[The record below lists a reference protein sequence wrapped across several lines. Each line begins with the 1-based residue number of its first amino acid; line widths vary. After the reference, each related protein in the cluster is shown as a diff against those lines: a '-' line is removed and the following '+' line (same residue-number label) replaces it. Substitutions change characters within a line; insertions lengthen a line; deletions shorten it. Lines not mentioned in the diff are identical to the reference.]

1 MNLKQ
6 LEYFVRVAE
15 VGSFSKAAVL
25 LDIAQPALSRQV
37 RLLETDLRAVLLQ
50 RTGRGVVLTEAGKRL
65 FEHAVGILQLVA
77 QAREDLEAGRDEPT
91 GRVVIGLPPSMG
103 RLLTLPLVQ
112 GFERRLPK
120 ARLAI
125 VEGLSAHITEWIAT
139 GRVDVGL
146 VLNPQTQEAI
156 EVQPVFEEA
165 LCLVSPAQA
174 GQHRQGAQDGQGG
187 QGGEQAQ
194 EVEEVEFAGLGAY
207 PLVIPERTHAIRRVI
222 ENQAALSRIKL
233 QVAWEVSGVQSMLDL
248 VRSGHGHA
256 VLTRAAVL
264 AGGRPEAFTVREL
277 TRPRLYSRLFLA
289 TSATKPSTPLIRHAV
304 DLLMELARNRGHE
317 VDHIN
322 S

>member
-112 GFERRLPK
+112 GFERHLPK

-174 GQHRQGAQDGQGG
+174 GRHGQGG
-187 QGGEQAQ
+187 QGGQGGQQAA
-194 EVEEVEFAGLGAY
+194 EVEFAGLGAY

-264 AGGRPEAFTVREL
+264 AGGRPEAFSVREL
-277 TRPRLYSRLFLA
+277 TQPRLYSRLFLA

>member
-112 GFERRLPK
+112 GFERHLPK

-174 GQHRQGAQDGQGG
+174 GRHGQGG
-187 QGGEQAQ
+187 QGGQSGQQAA
-194 EVEEVEFAGLGAY
+194 EVEFAGLGAY

-264 AGGRPEAFTVREL
+264 AGGRPEAFSVREL
-277 TRPRLYSRLFLA
+277 TQPRLYSRLFLA

>member
-25 LDIAQPALSRQV
+25 LDTAQPALSRQV

-65 FEHAVGILQLVA
+65 FEHAVAILHLVA
-77 QAREDLEAGRDEPT
+77 QARTDLEAGREEPT
-91 GRVVIGLPPSMG
+91 GRIVVGLPPSMG
-103 RLLTLPLVQ
+103 RVLTLPLVQ
-112 GFERRLPK
+112 GFEQRLPR

-125 VEGLSAHITEWIAT
+125 VEGLSAHITEWIAS

-146 VLNPQTQEAI
+146 VLNPQSQEAI
-156 EVQPVFEEA
+156 EVQPVFEQA
-165 LCLVSPAQA
+165 LCLVSPAD
-174 GQHRQGAQDGQGG
+174 GAAPGD
-187 QGGEQAQ
+187 
-194 EVEEVEFAGLGAY
+194 EVEFAELAAY

-222 ENQAALSRIKL
+222 ENQAALSRVKL

-256 VLTRAAVL
+256 VLTRGAVL
-264 AGGRPEAFTVREL
+264 ASGHPQAFRVRDL
-277 TRPRLYSRLFLA
+277 KAPRLFSRLFLA
-289 TSATKPSTPLIRHAV
+289 TSATKPGSPLMRHAV
-304 DLLMELARNRGHE
+304 DLLMELARLRGRDS
-317 VDHIN
+317 DHIN

>member
-15 VGSFSKAAVL
+15 AGSFSKAALL

-37 RLLETDLRAVLLQ
+37 RLLETDLRVVLLQ
-50 RTGRGVVLTEAGKRL
+50 RTGRGVVLSAAGKRL

-77 QAREDLEAGRDEPT
+77 QAREDLEAGRDEPV
-91 GRVVIGLPPSMG
+91 GRIVIGLPPSMG

-112 GFERRLPK
+112 GFERQLPR

-125 VEGLSAHITEWIAT
+125 VEGLSAHLIEWIAS
-139 GRVDVGL
+139 GRVDIGL
-146 VLNPQTQEAI
+146 VLNPQSQEAI
-156 EVQPVFEEA
+156 EVQPVFEQP
-165 LCLVSPAQA
+165 LCLVSPAA
-174 GQHRQGAQDGQGG
+174 
-187 QGGEQAQ
+187 GGEAAQA
-194 EVEEVEFAGLGAY
+194 VDFADLGGY

-233 QVAWEVSGVQSMLDL
+233 QVAWEVSGVQAMLDL

-256 VLTRAAVL
+256 VLTAGAVL
-264 AGGRPEAFTVREL
+264 ASGHPEDYRVREL
-277 TRPRLYSRLFLA
+277 RGPRLYSRLFLA
-289 TSATKPSTPLIRHAV
+289 TSATKPASPLMRHAGG
-304 DLLMELARNRGHE
+304 LLMELARAHAGAG
-317 VDHIN
+317 DHIN

>member
-15 VGSFSKAAVL
+15 AGSFSKAALL

-37 RLLETDLRAVLLQ
+37 RLLETDLRVVLLQ
-50 RTGRGVVLTEAGKRL
+50 R
-65 FEHAVGILQLVA
+65 
-77 QAREDLEAGRDEPT
+77 
-91 GRVVIGLPPSMG
+91 
-103 RLLTLPLVQ
+103 
-112 GFERRLPK
+112 
-120 ARLAI
+120 
-125 VEGLSAHITEWIAT
+125 T

-187 QGGEQAQ
+187 QQAQ

>member
-65 FEHAVGILQLVA
+65 FEHATGILQLVA

-91 GRVVIGLPPSMG
+91 GRIVVGLPPSMG
-103 RLLTLPLVQ
+103 RVLTLPLVQ
-112 GFERRLPK
+112 GFERRLPR

-139 GRVDVGL
+139 GRVDIGL

-156 EVQPVFEEA
+156 EVQPVSEQE
-165 LCLVSPAQA
+165 LCLVSPV
-174 GQHRQGAQDGQGG
+174 GS
-187 QGGEQAQ
+187 GEADDD
-194 EVEEVEFAGLGAY
+194 VSFASLGSY
-207 PLVIPERTHAIRRVI
+207 PLVIPERTHAIRRMI
-222 ENQAALSRIKL
+222 ENQAALSHIKL
-233 QVAWEVSGVQSMLDL
+233 QIAWEVSGVQSILDL

-256 VLTRAAVL
+256 VLARGAVL
-264 AGGRPEAFTVREL
+264 ASGRPEAFCVRPLVRPGL
-277 TRPRLYSRLFLA
+277 TSRLFLA
-289 TSATKPSTPLIRHAV
+289 TSANKPSTPLLRHAV
-304 DLLMELARNRGHE
+304 ELLLQLAREQGGGGERQPP
-317 VDHIN
+317 
-322 S
+322 

>member
-112 GFERRLPK
+112 GFERHLPK

-174 GQHRQGAQDGQGG
+174 GRHGQGG
-187 QGGEQAQ
+187 QSGQGGQQAA
-194 EVEEVEFAGLGAY
+194 EVEFAGLGAY

-264 AGGRPEAFTVREL
+264 AGGRPEAFSVREL
-277 TRPRLYSRLFLA
+277 TQPRLYSRLFLA

>member
-37 RLLETDLRAVLLQ
+37 RLLETDLHAVLLQ
-50 RTGRGVVLTEAGKRL
+50 RTGRGVVLTESGKRL
-65 FEHAVGILQLVA
+65 FEHAVGILQLVT

-91 GRVVIGLPPSMG
+91 GRIVIGLPPSMG
-103 RLLTLPLVQ
+103 RVLTLPLVQ
-112 GFERRLPK
+112 GFASRLPK

-139 GRVDVGL
+139 GRVDIGL
-146 VLNPQTQEAI
+146 VLNPQSQEAI
-156 EVQPVFEEA
+156 EVQPVFEEE
-165 LCLVSPAQA
+165 LCLVSPADP
-174 GQHRQGAQDGQGG
+174 AQRDG
-187 QGGEQAQ
+187 EL
-194 EVEEVEFAGLGAY
+194 EFLRLGAF

-233 QVAWEVSGVQSMLDL
+233 QIAWEVSGVQSMLDL

-256 VLTRAAVL
+256 ILTRGAVL
-264 AGGRPEAFTVREL
+264 ASGQSEAFGVRAL

-289 TSATKPSTPLIRHAV
+289 TSATKPSTPLMRHASQM
-304 DLLMELARNRGHE
+304 LMELARNRGVG

>member
-65 FEHAVGILQLVA
+65 FEHASGILQLVA

-91 GRVVIGLPPSMG
+91 GRVIIGLPPSMG
-103 RLLTLPLVQ
+103 RVLTLPLVQ
-112 GFERRLPK
+112 GFESRLPK

-139 GRVDVGL
+139 GRVDIGL
-146 VLNPQTQEAI
+146 VLNPQSQEAI
-156 EVQPVFEEA
+156 EVSPVFEQE
-165 LCLVSPAQA
+165 LCLVSPA
-174 GQHRQGAQDGQGG
+174 GREEPEH
-187 QGGEQAQ
+187 
-194 EVEEVEFAGLGAY
+194 EVPFNSLGSY
-207 PLVIPERTHAIRRVI
+207 PLVIPERTHAIRRMI
-222 ENQAALSRIKL
+222 ENQAALSHVKL
-233 QVAWEVSGVQSMLDL
+233 QIAWEVSGVQSILDL
-248 VRSGHGHA
+248 VRCGHGHA
-256 VLTRAAVL
+256 VLARGAVL
-264 AGGRPEAFTVREL
+264 ASGQREAFRVRAL
-277 TRPRLYSRLFLA
+277 TQPSLYSRLFLA
-289 TSATKPSTPLIRHAV
+289 TSASKPSTPLLRHAV
-304 DLLMELARNRGHE
+304 DLLLQLAREHARAA
-317 VDHIN
+317 DHIN